1 MSALI
6 LPSRFTQQPQY
17 PAPIEKGNDLARA
30 IAFLWNAA
38 NPSFESVTGAPV
50 TTNNATTAISNRGK
64 VLKSSAGQVNTE
76 WARQF
81 ITTSDGVG
89 TGDFTFAT
97 LANPSATGSGAVEHL
112 FAQKNDAGGAP
123 YCQTGLLAHYFGG
136 GYGSGGMV
144 FLTYGSAPVECVT
157 TGVMDGGYHM
167 WVCRRVGTSYR
178 LFKDGVSIASTT
190 ATAINILQ
198 SPTRYTAIGSRGNG
212 TTESYRD
219 STVMAASWNRAL
231 TDNEVVQ
238 LTSNYWSLFKAPPRF
253 YFAPSGGGASTV
265 TCSVGNTSA
274 TGVNAQVSRSVV
286 CSVGATSATGVNA
299 QVSRSFICSVGN
311 TSATGVNSSVSF
323 GSSTTITCTVGATSA
338 TGVNAQVSRSVVC
351 SVGGVSATGVSAQ
364 VSRSVLCSVGATA
377 ASGVNALLN
386 ISDVCAVGNATA
398 TGINCAI
405 TLPGNQTY
413 TCSVGAT
420 SASGVNALIN
430 KSVACAVGNAASS
443 GISALL
449 NIFNACSVGN
459 ANASG
464 VNSII
469 TGNQAVSCQVGNAQ
483 ATGIKSLLSVFS
495 GGVVSDPEYIIR
507 QTYRTFKVSE
517 PYRSFRINS

>member
-6 LPSRFTQQPQY
+6 LPSRFTSQPQY

-30 IAFLWNAA
+30 LAFLWNAA

-97 LANPSATGSGAVEHL
+97 LANPSAAGSGAVEHL

-136 GYGSGGMV
+136 GYGSGGIV

-238 LTSNYWSLFKAPPRF
+238 LTSNYWSLFKAPTRF
-253 YFAPSGGGASTV
+253 YFAPSGGG
-265 TCSVGNTSA
+265 G
-274 TGVNAQVSRSVV
+274 
-286 CSVGATSATGVNA
+286 
-299 QVSRSFICSVGN
+299 
-311 TSATGVNSSVSF
+311 
-323 GSSTTITCTVGATSA
+323 
-338 TGVNAQVSRSVVC
+338 
-351 SVGGVSATGVSAQ
+351 
-364 VSRSVLCSVGATA
+364 GATA
-377 ASGVNALLN
+377 YTLTCATGSYVTSGKAATLTLARKLICATGAYTTSGKAATLTVGRKLAL
-386 ISDVCAVGNATA
+386 AVGAYTTSGKAATLTYVPGAGPVARTLTCDAGSYTFSGKAATLTVNRKLSLAVGAYTTSGKAATLTVAHSLQCATGAYVVSGKNATLTYVSLGPIAYTLTCAKGSYIVSGKAA
-398 TGINCAI
+398 T
-405 TLPGNQTY
+405 LTY
-413 TCSVGAT
+413 VGYI
-420 SASGVNALIN
+420 VNI
-430 KSVACAVGNAASS
+430 
-443 GISALL
+443 
-449 NIFNACSVGN
+449 
-459 ANASG
+459 
-464 VNSII
+464 
-469 TGNQAVSCQVGNAQ
+469 
-483 ATGIKSLLSVFS
+483 
-495 GGVVSDPEYIIR
+495 SDPEYTVYLEAR
-507 QTYRTFKVSE
+507 PFKTTLGKRTF
-517 PYRSFRINS
+517 RIKS